1 MKRYLKKKIFTGILT
16 ILFAFVLTFFLTR
29 MSPGNP
35 IVTMAGRDN
44 PNPAQIEYL
53 MKKHGLDKSVPVQFI
68 NYSKGIIRG
77 DFGKSIKSNQPVL
90 QIIASRLGPTILLS
104 LTATILSVILGT
116 LLGLHAGRNQGSIL
130 DKFLTGLS
138 YIIDSIPVFWLAL
151 VLIVVFA
158 TRLGWLPTSGMYST
172 RHRYEGFEKFLDLLK
187 HMVLPLATIVIVR
200 IPYYFRLAKASVVS
214 AMNQGFIKTLRA
226 SGMEES
232 KIFGK
237 YVLRNA
243 LIPIITSFAMSLA
256 SVIAGV
262 TLIEI
267 VFAWPGMGRVLM
279 DAIQARDYPVI
290 SGLYLIISIS
300 VTFFMLLTDIIY
312 VIVDPRMKLE
322 WQKRNLKKYQ
332 MSLFLA

>member
-1 MKRYLKKKIFTGILT
+1 MRRYLRRKIFTGILT
-16 ILFAFVLTFFLTR
+16 ILFAFVVTFFLTR
-29 MSPGNP
+29 MSPGDP
-35 IVTMAGRDN
+35 ILTMAGRDN
-44 PNPAQIEYL
+44 PNPNQIEYL
-53 MKKHGLDKSVPVQFI
+53 TKKHGLDQSVTVQFV
-68 NYSKGIIRG
+68 NYSKALVKG

-90 QIIASRLGPTILLS
+90 SIIASRLVPTIILS
-104 LTATILSVILGT
+104 LTATILSVLLGTILG
-116 LLGLHAGRNQGSIL
+116 LYAGKNQGSTF
-130 DKFLTGLS
+130 DRVLTGLS

-151 VLIVVFA
+151 VLIVIFA
-158 TRLGWLPTSGMYST
+158 TRLGWLPTSGMYSV
-172 RHRYEGFEKFLDLLK
+172 RHRYEGWDKFVDLLK
-187 HMVLPLATIVIVR
+187 HMVLPITTIVIVR
-200 IPYYFRLAKASVVS
+200 IPYYFRLAKSSVIS

-226 SGMEES
+226 SGMPES

-243 LIPIITSFAMSLA
+243 LIPIITSFSMSLA

-322 WQKRNLKKYQ
+322 
-332 MSLFLA
+332 